1 MAIKPHV
8 HVSSAME
15 FIVLTIS
22 KSAYG
27 GMGMRRGL

>member
-8 HVSSAME
+8 HVFSATE
-15 FIVLTIS
+15 FIVPTIS

-27 GMGMRRGL
+27 GMGMRLGL